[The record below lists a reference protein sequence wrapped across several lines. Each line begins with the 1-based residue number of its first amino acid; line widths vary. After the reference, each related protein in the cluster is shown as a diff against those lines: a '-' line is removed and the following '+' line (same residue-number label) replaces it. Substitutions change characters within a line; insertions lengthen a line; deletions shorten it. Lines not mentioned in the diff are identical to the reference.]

1 MAEHDFT
8 KRVVINGCE
17 PVTASEI
24 EATTCI
30 AGEQADAMGAMFRT
44 IARLTED
51 REIRQL
57 CAHGALQADMQSNDL
72 DVIHERAT
80 KAGVLVESAPGG

>member
-1 MAEHDFT
+1 MAENDLT
-8 KRVVINGCE
+8 NRVLVNEFE

-24 EATTCI
+24 EANACI
-30 AGEQADAMGAMFRT
+30 TGEQADAMGAMFRT

-57 CAHGALQADMQSNDL
+57 CAHGSLQADMQSNDL
-72 DVIHERAT
+72 DVIRERAM
-80 KAGVLVESAPGG
+80 KAGLVIEGVKS

>member
-8 KRVVINGCE
+8 QRALINGCE

-24 EATTCI
+24 EATACI
-30 AGEQADAMGAMFRT
+30 TGEQADAMGAIFRT

-72 DVIHERAT
+72 DVIRERAT
-80 KAGVLVESAPGG
+80 KAGVFMKGAPGG